1 MPQFRFEGRTIAA
14 EDGDTVL
21 SALLRNDIAVDYGCR
36 AGACQRCLVC
46 TKPGAAPGPST
57 KSLDED
63 LVDRGFFLAC
73 QANAAAVSEVEL
85 PRESVYPSLRATLA
99 SKANLSSS
107 VLRVRLLVPGF
118 KGRRGQCLRLISSTG
133 ICRSYSIADFAGDT
147 VELHVRLL
155 PDGAMST
162 CLVDAGEGDS
172 FTVEGP
178 FGKCCYR
185 VGDSKPIVL
194 IGSGTGLAPL
204 WGVVQDAIRASHP
217 AGISI
222 FHGSATSEGLY
233 FRDELQSLADR
244 GSIQYTPCADE
255 ATDARDQ
262 AGSPLDLALD
272 RHPDLTGYRVYLCG
286 HPALVKAAQKKC
298 FLAGANL
305 ADIHIDSFEDQSGK

>member
-1 MPQFRFEGRTIAA
+1 MPQFLFEGRTIAA

-21 SALLRNDIAVDYGCR
+21 SALLRNDISVDYGCR

-63 LVDRGFFLAC
+63 LIDRGFFLAC
-73 QANAAAVSEVEL
+73 QANASAIAEVEL
-85 PRESVYPSLRATLA
+85 PREAVYPSLSATLV
-99 SKANLSSS
+99 SKEYLSSS
-107 VLRVRLLVPGF
+107 VLGLRFAVPGF
-118 KGRRGQCLRLISSTG
+118 KGKRGQCLRLKSSTG
-133 ICRSYSIADFAGDT
+133 ICRSYSIADSTGDT
-147 VELHVRLL
+147 VELHVRLI

-162 CLVDAGEGDS
+162 CLIGAGEGKV

-178 FGKCCYR
+178 FGKCFYR
-185 VGDSKPIVL
+185 ETDDKPIVL

-204 WGVVQDAIRASHP
+204 WGVVQDAVNAGHP

-222 FHGSATSEGLY
+222 YHGSATSEGLY
-233 FRDELQSLADR
+233 FRDELQALADKGLIR
-244 GSIQYTPCADE
+244 YVSCADE
-255 ATDARDQ
+255 ATDGRDEV
-262 AGSPLDLALD
+262 GSPLDLALKH
-272 RHPDLTGYRVYLCG
+272 HPDLTGHRVYLCG

-305 ADIHIDSFEDQSGK
+305 GDIHMDSFEDQSAK